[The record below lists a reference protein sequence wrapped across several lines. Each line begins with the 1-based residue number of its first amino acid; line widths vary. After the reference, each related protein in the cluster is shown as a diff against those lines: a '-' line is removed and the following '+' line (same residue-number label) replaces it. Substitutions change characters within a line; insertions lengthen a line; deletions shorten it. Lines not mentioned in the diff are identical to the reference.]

1 MDGSAAAVGI
11 EPAPRVMRVL
21 VLDNDRT
28 MRELI
33 SFALRVRGLET
44 LAVGTKEEAEAAFR
58 DVDGLLLDFHLGG
71 GHVGSEVARMW
82 AAEGRLPPFWVV
94 TGMPEDPE
102 VQALKELKELVAVVG
117 KPFSLLDLAEG
128 VEATLRN
135 LAPSNGASAT
145 PSPCEERACDD
156 FSPQAE
162 PEPPS
167 PPEVEEGPGVPPA
180 DLH

>member
-1 MDGSAAAVGI
+1 
-11 EPAPRVMRVL
+11 MRVL

-33 SFALRVRGLET
+33 AFALRVRGLET
-44 LAVGTKEEAEAAFR
+44 LAVGTLEEAEAVFR
-58 DVDGLLLDFHLGG
+58 EVDGLLLDFHLGG
-71 GHVGSEVARMW
+71 GHVGSQVARRW

-117 KPFSLLDLAEG
+117 KPFSLLELAEG

-135 LAPSNGASAT
+135 LAPSGGGSESV
-145 PSPCEERACDD
+145 SPLKDGIYDE

-162 PEPPS
+162 LAPLASSEALA
-167 PPEVEEGPGVPPA
+167 GPGVPPA